1 MALDQIEEEGK
12 EMSFLDHL
20 EELRWHLIRSV
31 ASILVF
37 SIAAFIFKDFIWGTV
52 ILGPTKSDFWT
63 YRFLCDMA
71 ELLEAPLLCF
81 GDIPMILINTEIT
94 AQFTVHIKS
103 SLIIGLAFGF
113 PYIFWEIWRFVKPGL
128 HPTERNASR
137 GIVFV
142 VSLLFISGVVF
153 GYFVVT
159 PLSIN
164 FLSNYS
170 LAESINN
177 QIKITSIV
185 SLVATLALA
194 CGFMFQLPVA
204 TYILAKAGIISPQ
217 LMKTYRKHAVVVI
230 LVVSAIITPP
240 DVISQVLIALPLML
254 LYEISIKVCKRV
266 VRKAERK
273 RKEEE
278 NR

>member
-31 ASILVF
+31 AAILVF
-37 SIAAFIFKDFIWGTV
+37 SIAAFVFKDFIWGTV
-52 ILGPTKSDFWT
+52 ILGPTESDFWT

-81 GDIPMILINTEIT
+81 GDIPMELINTEIT

-103 SLIIGLAFGF
+103 SLIIGLALGF

-128 HPTERNASR
+128 HATERNASR

-142 VSLLFISGVVF
+142 VSLLFISGVLF

-194 CGFMFQLPVA
+194 CGFMFQLPIA

-217 LMKTYRKHAVVVI
+217 LMKTYRKHAIVVI

-240 DVISQVLIALPLML
+240 DVISQILIALPLML

-266 VRKAERK
+266 VKKAEKK
-273 RKEEE
+273 RKEEDK
-278 NR
+278 R

>member
-1 MALDQIEEEGK
+1 LALDQIEEEGK

-20 EELRWHLIRSV
+20 EELRWHLMRSV
-31 ASILVF
+31 ASIFVF
-37 SIAAFIFKDFIWGTV
+37 SIAAFLAKEFVWETV

-63 YRFLCDMA
+63 YRFLCNMA
-71 ELLEAPLLCF
+71 EKLDTPLLCF
-81 GDIPMILINTEIT
+81 GEIPMILINTDIT
-94 AQFTVHIKS
+94 AQFTTHIKS
-103 SLIIGLAFGF
+103 SFVIGLALGF

-128 HPTERNASR
+128 HSTERNASR
-137 GIVFV
+137 GIVFI
-142 VSLLFISGVVF
+142 VSFLFITGVLF

-194 CGFMFQLPVA
+194 CGFMFQLPIA
-204 TYILAKAGIISPQ
+204 SYILAKAGIITPG

-230 LVVSAIITPP
+230 LVISAIITPP
-240 DVISQVLIALPLML
+240 DIISQILIALPLML
-254 LYEISIKVCKRV
+254 LYEISIVVTRRV
-266 VRKAERK
+266 VNKAERK

>member
-37 SIAAFIFKDFIWGTV
+37 SIAAFVFKDFIWGTV
-52 ILGPTKSDFWT
+52 ILGPTESDFWT

-81 GDIPMILINTEIT
+81 GDIPMELINTEIT

-103 SLIIGLAFGF
+103 SLIIGLALGF

-128 HPTERNASR
+128 HATERNASR

-142 VSLLFISGVVF
+142 VSLLFISGVLF

-194 CGFMFQLPVA
+194 CGFMFQLPIA

-217 LMKTYRKHAVVVI
+217 LMKTYRKHAIVVI

-240 DVISQVLIALPLML
+240 DVISQILIALPLML

-266 VRKAERK
+266 VKKAEKK
-273 RKEEE
+273 RKEEDK
-278 NR
+278 R

>member
-20 EELRWHLIRSV
+20 EELRWHLMRSV

-52 ILGPTKSDFWT
+52 ILGPTESDFWT

-71 ELLEAPLLCF
+71 GLLDAPLLCF
-81 GDIPMILINTEIT
+81 GEIPMELINTEIT

-103 SLIIGLAFGF
+103 SLIIGLALGF
-113 PYIFWEIWRFVKPGL
+113 PYIFWEIWHFVKPGL

-142 VSLLFISGVVF
+142 VSLLFITGVLF
-153 GYFVVT
+153 GYFVIT

-177 QIKITSIV
+177 QIMITSIV
-185 SLVATLALA
+185 SLVATLALS
-194 CGFMFQLPVA
+194 CGFMFQLPIA
-204 TYILAKAGIISPQ
+204 TYILAKAGIITPQ
-217 LMKTYRKHAVVVI
+217 LMKTYRKHAAVVI
-230 LVVSAIITPP
+230 LVISAIITPP

-254 LYEISIKVCKRV
+254 LYEVSIIVCKRV
-266 VRKAERK
+266 VKKAERK
-273 RKEEE
+273 RKEEDK
-278 NR
+278 R

>member
-37 SIAAFIFKDFIWGTV
+37 SIAAFVFKDFIWGTV
-52 ILGPTKSDFWT
+52 ILGPTESDFWT

-81 GDIPMILINTEIT
+81 GDIPMELINTEIT

-103 SLIIGLAFGF
+103 SLIIGLALGF

-142 VSLLFISGVVF
+142 VSLLFISGVLF

-194 CGFMFQLPVA
+194 CGFMFQLPIA

-240 DVISQVLIALPLML
+240 DVISQILIALPLML

-266 VRKAERK
+266 VKKAEKK
-273 RKEEE
+273 RKEEDK
-278 NR
+278 R

>member
-20 EELRWHLIRSV
+20 EELRWHLMRSV
-31 ASILVF
+31 ASIFVF
-37 SIAAFIFKDFIWGTV
+37 SVAAFLAKGFVWETV

-63 YRFLCDMA
+63 YRILCNMA
-71 ELLEAPLLCF
+71 DKLDTPLLCF
-81 GDIPMILINTEIT
+81 GEIPMILINTDIT
-94 AQFTVHIKS
+94 AQFTTHIKS
-103 SLIIGLAFGF
+103 SFVIGLALGF
-113 PYIFWEIWRFVKPGL
+113 PYIFWEVWRFVKPGL
-128 HPTERNASR
+128 HSTERNASR
-137 GIVFV
+137 GIVFI
-142 VSLLFISGVVF
+142 VSFLFITGVLF

-194 CGFMFQLPVA
+194 CGFMFQLPIA
-204 TYILAKAGIISPQ
+204 SYILAKAGIITPD

-230 LVVSAIITPP
+230 LVISAVITPP
-240 DVISQVLIALPLML
+240 DIISQVLIALPLML
-254 LYEISIKVCKRV
+254 LYEISIVVTRRV
-266 VRKAERK
+266 VNKAERK

-278 NR
+278 NQ

>member
-1 MALDQIEEEGK
+1 
-12 EMSFLDHL
+12 MSFLDHL

-37 SIAAFIFKDFIWGTV
+37 SIAAFVFKDFIWGTV

-71 ELLEAPLLCF
+71 DLLETPLLCF

-103 SLIIGLAFGF
+103 SLIIGLALGF

-128 HPTERNASR
+128 HATERNASR

-142 VSLLFISGVVF
+142 VSLLFISGVLF

-204 TYILAKAGIISPQ
+204 TYILAKAGIISPL

-273 RKEEE
+273 RKAEE
-278 NR
+278 NQ

>member
-1 MALDQIEEEGK
+1 
-12 EMSFLDHL
+12 MSFLDHL
-20 EELRWHLIRSV
+20 EELRWHLMRSV
-31 ASILVF
+31 ASIFVF
-37 SIAAFIFKDFIWGTV
+37 SVAAFLAKGFVWETV

-63 YRFLCDMA
+63 YRILCNMA
-71 ELLEAPLLCF
+71 DKLDTPLLCF
-81 GDIPMILINTEIT
+81 GEIPMILINTDIT
-94 AQFTVHIKS
+94 AQFTTHIKS
-103 SLIIGLAFGF
+103 SFVIGLALGF
-113 PYIFWEIWRFVKPGL
+113 PYIFWEVWRFVKPGL
-128 HPTERNASR
+128 HSTERNASR
-137 GIVFV
+137 GIVFI
-142 VSLLFISGVVF
+142 VSFLFITGVLF

-194 CGFMFQLPVA
+194 CGFMFQLPIA
-204 TYILAKAGIISPQ
+204 SYILAKAGIITPD

-230 LVVSAIITPP
+230 LVISAVITPP
-240 DVISQVLIALPLML
+240 DIISQVLIALPLML
-254 LYEISIKVCKRV
+254 LYEISIVVTRRV
-266 VRKAERK
+266 VNKAERK

-278 NR
+278 NQ